1 MTRKTPNSHKSDS
14 SWPNNHTDKA
24 NTSSCLMRATAPLHL
39 KPLYN
44 NKPID
49 GSERTKSLFKW
60 DQLTILARLRDQFRL
75 GSLRE
80 NFSPVS
86 EMRKGDEFWRVIRK
100 NKAKMA
106 KHKVYH
112 SLGILLAN
120 SCIIAV
126 QMGWQPDWSV
136 HMEKFSS
143 PLSEIPDE
151 KTDIPG
157 TEPACPL
164 IWTHRKFY
172 KAFKKV
178 MQEFGNWASLVNP
191 AHVKRP

>member
-1 MTRKTPNSHKSDS
+1 MRVGYILGGSPAMPQNFVWQGKRLTAINQTLLGKKIIQTRQIPYLTLWELQPLF
-14 SWPNNHTDKA
+14 
-24 NTSSCLMRATAPLHL
+24 TSS
-39 KPLYN
+39 LYN

-60 DQLTILARLRDQFRL
+60 AQLTILVRWRDQFRL

-86 EMRKGDEFWRVIRK
+86 EMRKGDEFWRVIRR

-120 SCIIAV
+120 SCITAV
-126 QMGWQPDWSV
+126 QMGCLCCGKYS
-136 HMEKFSS
+136 
-143 PLSEIPDE
+143 
-151 KTDIPG
+151 
-157 TEPACPL
+157 
-164 IWTHRKFY
+164 R
-172 KAFKKV
+172 
-178 MQEFGNWASLVNP
+178 
-191 AHVKRP
+191 

>member
-1 MTRKTPNSHKSDS
+1 MGVGHILGGSPAIPYNFVWQGKRLGINQILLGQKIIQTRQIPHLALCELQ
-14 SWPNNHTDKA
+14 PLF
-24 NTSSCLMRATAPLHL
+24 TSS
-39 KPLYN
+39 LYN

-86 EMRKGDEFWRVIRK
+86 EMRKGDEFRRVIRK

-126 QMGWQPDWSV
+126 QMGCLCCGKYS
-136 HMEKFSS
+136 
-143 PLSEIPDE
+143 
-151 KTDIPG
+151 
-157 TEPACPL
+157 
-164 IWTHRKFY
+164 R
-172 KAFKKV
+172 
-178 MQEFGNWASLVNP
+178 
-191 AHVKRP
+191 

>member
-1 MTRKTPNSHKSDS
+1 MGIGHILGGSPAIICHKILYDKENALAINQILLGKKIIQTRQIPHLALCELQ
-14 SWPNNHTDKA
+14 PLF
-24 NTSSCLMRATAPLHL
+24 TSS
-39 KPLYN
+39 LYN

-60 DQLTILARLRDQFRL
+60 AQLTILVRLRDQFRL

-86 EMRKGDEFWRVIRK
+86 EMRKGDEFWRVVRK

-120 SCIIAV
+120 SSIIAV
-126 QMGWQPDWSV
+126 QMGCLCCGKYS
-136 HMEKFSS
+136 
-143 PLSEIPDE
+143 
-151 KTDIPG
+151 
-157 TEPACPL
+157 
-164 IWTHRKFY
+164 R
-172 KAFKKV
+172 
-178 MQEFGNWASLVNP
+178 
-191 AHVKRP
+191 